1 MKNLSQRNR
10 IHLYLLFI
18 VIAVF
23 IWSIIKPASYSSW
36 ALEVVP
42 ALIGLII
49 VIATYNRFRFTTLSY
64 TIMAILAV
72 LMFIGGHYTY
82 SDVPLFE
89 WLQDQLDLKRNDYD
103 RFGHFLKGLF
113 AIVIREIVLRKT
125 PITAGAWLFFIVVS
139 IMLAISALYEII
151 EWLAFKIA
159 KGGKVTQG
167 FLGMQGDQW
176 DAQWDM
182 SLTLVG
188 SILTLL
194 FLSRIHDRFLKEIK
208 K

>member
-1 MKNLSQRNR
+1 MSQRNR